1 MDAINV
7 CLSINLCHYCFLD
20 LCIKFDSF
28 FVTFVVINTQ
38 IDSMRKIIPELTEE
52 ISKLTSPET
61 VAKDEAIEVS
71 NYREL
76 RKHIAQLSY
85 ANKDCILFYRGQKED
100 YKNVKSGKSTFYP
113 TLYRGERLDKH
124 ELKYRWEKLNIASE
138 IFTKKLKSKYP
149 SKTYIVKRKRIV
161 QWSILQHYEV
171 TETPLIDVTQ
181 SLKVACSFA
190 VLDNNN
196 AYAYVYVFALPYYTN
211 RISVNSEHYLTN
223 VRLLSVA
230 PPQALRP
237 YYQEGFLIGEDE
249 FSETYTNKDELDLNN
264 RLVAKFK
271 FKNDNVFWG
280 KTEGALT
287 KDELYPQDDEIEA
300 LCKEVSI
307 ELFNVLANK
316 RNVEISGDYYLSFM
330 DKWIDIEKLLFEYL
344 GHNNSKYLT
353 PAGLI
358 KKIADSNLRIR
369 LNRARAQRNFL
380 AHNNVKKDIC
390 TKELLGKKE
399 LEELYSDLQRY
410 FQLHNQQT

>member
-1 MDAINV
+1 
-7 CLSINLCHYCFLD
+7 
-20 LCIKFDSF
+20 
-28 FVTFVVINTQ
+28 
-38 IDSMRKIIPELTEE
+38 MRKITPELTEE
-52 ISKLTSPET
+52 ISKFTSPET
-61 VAKDEAIEVS
+61 VAKDEAIEVY

-100 YKNVKSGKSTFYP
+100 YKNTKSGKSTFYP
-113 TLYRGERLDKH
+113 SLYRGERLDKH

-138 IFTKKLKSKYP
+138 IFIKKLKSKYP

-190 VLDNNN
+190 VLDNDNE
-196 AYAYVYVFALPYYTN
+196 YAYIYAFALPYFTN

-271 FKNDNVFWG
+271 FKNNSAFWG
-280 KTEGALT
+280 ESERALT
-287 KDELYPQDDEIEA
+287 KDDLYPQVDEIEA
-300 LCKEVSI
+300 LC
-307 ELFNVLANK
+307 
-316 RNVEISGDYYLSFM
+316 
-330 DKWIDIEKLLFEYL
+330 
-344 GHNNSKYLT
+344 
-353 PAGLI
+353 
-358 KKIADSNLRIR
+358 
-369 LNRARAQRNFL
+369 
-380 AHNNVKKDIC
+380 
-390 TKELLGKKE
+390 
-399 LEELYSDLQRY
+399 
-410 FQLHNQQT
+410 

>member
-1 MDAINV
+1 
-7 CLSINLCHYCFLD
+7 
-20 LCIKFDSF
+20 
-28 FVTFVVINTQ
+28 
-38 IDSMRKIIPELTEE
+38 MRRITPELTEE
-52 ISKLTSPET
+52 ISNFTSPEN
-61 VAKDEAIEVS
+61 VAKDEAIEVT

-100 YKNVKSGKSTFYP
+100 YKNSKSGKSTFYP
-113 TLYRGERLDKH
+113 TLYRGERLDKL
-124 ELKYRWEKLNIASE
+124 ELKYRWEKLNIASD
-138 IFTKKLKSKYP
+138 IFIKKLKSKYP

-196 AYAYVYVFALPYYTN
+196 EYAYIYAFALPYYTN

-249 FSETYTNKDELDLNN
+249 FSETYTNKEELDLNN

-271 FKNDNVFWG
+271 FKNNDAFWG
-280 KTEGALT
+280 ESEKALT
-287 KDELYPQDDEIEA
+287 KDDLYPQDDEIEA
-300 LCKEVSI
+300 LCKEIST
-307 ELFNVLANK
+307 ELFVDLANK
-316 RNVEISGDYYLSFM
+316 RSTEISGDYYLSFM
-330 DKWIDIEKLLFEYL
+330 SKWIAIEK
-344 GHNNSKYLT
+344 
-353 PAGLI
+353 I
-358 KKIADSNLRIR
+358 VI
-369 LNRARAQRNFL
+369 
-380 AHNNVKKDIC
+380 
-390 TKELLGKKE
+390 
-399 LEELYSDLQRY
+399 
-410 FQLHNQQT
+410 